1 MYYGFAILL
10 GILITIVGAY
20 IHYLRGR
27 VAASYNESQALRD
40 MIKLFT
46 ERQIVA
52 ALDENQLKYIIG
64 EVSQV
69 ISQAVIAAIQSLD
82 PERLD

>member
-1 MYYGFAILL
+1 MFYGLAILL
-10 GILITIVGAY
+10 GILITVVGAY

-27 VAASYNESQALRD
+27 MSLINNNNQALRD

-46 ERQIVA
+46 ERQIIA
-52 ALDENQLKYIIG
+52 ALDETQLKFIIG

-69 ISQAVIAAIQSLD
+69 TSQAVIAAVQSLD

>member
-1 MYYGFAILL
+1 MYIVGGVLL

-27 VAASYNESQALRD
+27 ANSIFNENQALRD

-46 ERQIVA
+46 ERQIIA
-52 ALDENQLKYIIG
+52 ALDETQLKFIIG

-69 ISQAVIAAIQSLD
+69 TSQAVIAAVQSLD

>member
-1 MYYGFAILL
+1 M
-10 GILITIVGAY
+10 TVVGAY

-27 VAASYNESQALRD
+27 ALGIQSENQALRD

-52 ALDENQLKYIIG
+52 ALDENQMKYIIG

-69 ISQAVIAAIQSLD
+69 TSQAVIAAVQSLD